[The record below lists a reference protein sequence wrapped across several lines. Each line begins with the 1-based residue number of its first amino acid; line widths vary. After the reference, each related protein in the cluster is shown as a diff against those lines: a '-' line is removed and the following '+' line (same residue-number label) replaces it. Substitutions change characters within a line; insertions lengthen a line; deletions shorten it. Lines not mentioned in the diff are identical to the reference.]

1 MLPTVAIVGRP
12 NVGKSTLFNRLVGKR
27 LALVDDQPGVT
38 RDRREGE
45 ANLLGVDFTIV
56 DTAGYEDEDA
66 QSLPGRMRMQTQA
79 AVDNCD
85 VALFMIDAR
94 AGITPLDEE
103 IARWLRANDT
113 PVVLVANKAE
123 GKAADDGVMESFSLG
138 LGEPIPFSAEHGQ
151 GLADLFQAL
160 LPHIDRE
167 DAADEKDFYED
178 EESAPLKLAIVGR
191 PNAGKSTLINKFL
204 GENRLLT
211 GPEAG
216 ITRDSIAVDWM
227 WTSREG
233 LDRPVRLIDT
243 AGMRKRAKVQDKLEK
258 LAVSDG
264 LNAVNFAEVVV
275 LLLDATRGLEAQDLR
290 IADKVLEEGRALVIA
305 LNKWDTVEN
314 GSALYQGIKQALSD
328 GLAQVRGVPI
338 MTVSAASG
346 KGLDDLIHVAFETRT
361 AWSQRISTGQLNRWF
376 ETALEANPPP
386 APGGKRIKLRYI
398 TQNKTRPPTF
408 VLFGTRLDDLPESYR
423 RYLVNGIRKELGFGA
438 VPVRL
443 TLRSQKNPFATK

>member
-1 MLPTVAIVGRP
+1 MLPIVAIVGRP

-45 ANLLGVDFTIV
+45 AHLLGLDFTIV

-66 QSLPGRMRMQTQA
+66 QSLPGRMRMQTEA
-79 AVDNCD
+79 AVENCD

-103 IARWLRANDT
+103 IARWLRANDA

-123 GKAADDGVMESFSLG
+123 GKAGDDGVMESFSLG

-151 GLADLFQAL
+151 GMADLFQAL
-160 LPHIDRE
+160 LPHLERE
-167 DAADEKDFYED
+167 EFEHEKEFYED
-178 EESAPLKLAIVGR
+178 DESAPLKLAIVGR
-191 PNAGKSTLINKFL
+191 PNAGKSTLINRLL

-227 WTSREG
+227 WTNEEG
-233 LDRPVRLIDT
+233 LERPVRLIDT
-243 AGMRKRAKVQDKLEK
+243 AGMRKHAKVQDKLEK
-258 LAVSDG
+258 LAVTDG
-264 LNAVNFAEVVV
+264 MNAVNFAEVVV
-275 LLLDATRGLEAQDLR
+275 LLLDSTRGLEAQDLR
-290 IADKVLEEGRALVIA
+290 IADKVLQEGRALVVG
-305 LNKWDTVEN
+305 LNKWDTVEH
-314 GSALYQGIKQALSD
+314 GSALYQGIKQALFD
-328 GLAQVRGVPI
+328 GLAQIRGVPI
-338 MTVSAASG
+338 MTVSGQTG
-346 KGLDDLIHVAFETRT
+346 KGLDDLIKVAFETRS
-361 AWSQRISTGQLNRWF
+361 AWSMRVSTGVLNRWF
-376 ETALEANPPP
+376 ESALEANPPP

-398 TQNKTRPPTF
+398 TQAKTRPPGF
-408 VLFGTRLDDLPESYR
+408 ILFGTRLDDLPESYR

-443 TLRSQKNPFATK
+443 TLRSAKNPFDSK